1 MGIVKRRKVI
11 LYARVSIRRKDDL
24 VNQVKHLEE
33 NVEEHESNNR
43 RRIWVERE
51 EEGGTHQISLENR
64 AIFKGQQLWDFSL
77 GVALRSRQNLIT
89 AVRESPTT
97 AGKGFLKLLIESED
111 Q

>member
-1 MGIVKRRKVI
+1 MDIVKRRKVI

-33 NVEEHESNNR
+33 NVEEYESNNR

-64 AIFKGQQLWDFSL
+64 AIFKGKSH
-77 GVALRSRQNLIT
+77 NC
-89 AVRESPTT
+89 
-97 AGKGFLKLLIESED
+97 
-111 Q
+111 